1 MCLAFK
7 KHGALY
13 PKTPPSSVSSTYI
26 SLLSILTQNYIYLEE
41 TDEGDVLGKVRHDP
55 QLTLHIV
62 NGEEDAAL
70 AGHESVSHLT
80 EILTRQCPSIFRI

>member
-7 KHGALY
+7 KHGALI
-13 PKTPPSSVSSTYI
+13 PRRHPHQSPPG
-26 SLLSILTQNYIYLEE
+26 IYLEK
-41 TDEGDVLGKVRHDP
+41 TDEGGVLGKVRHDP

-80 EILTRQCPSIFRI
+80 EILTHQCPSIFRI